1 MVSALL
7 RVPERP
13 TYRLASPIYHII
25 RTHYPISSSSL
36 CRAKGESAFFCG
48 GVFFFVRAGESL
60 LSVPLNV
67 GASEPV
73 DDLCVSLYLHLD

>member
-1 MVSALL
+1 MFLNAQPIDL
-7 RVPERP
+7 RHPFITLYEP
-13 TYRLASPIYHII
+13 II
-25 RTHYPISSSSL
+25 RF
-36 CRAKGESAFFCG
+36 RAHRSAVLKENLLFFLWWS
-48 GVFFFVRAGESL
+48 VFFVRAGESL

>member
-1 MVSALL
+1 MLKENLL
-7 RVPERP
+7 
-13 TYRLASPIYHII
+13 
-25 RTHYPISSSSL
+25 
-36 CRAKGESAFFCG
+36 FFLWWS
-48 GVFFFVRAGESL
+48 VFFVRAGESL